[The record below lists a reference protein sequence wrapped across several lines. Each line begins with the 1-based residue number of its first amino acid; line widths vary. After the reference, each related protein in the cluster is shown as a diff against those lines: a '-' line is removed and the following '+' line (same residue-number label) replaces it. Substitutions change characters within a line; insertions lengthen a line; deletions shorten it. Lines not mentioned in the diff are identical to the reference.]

1 MAIAIVDIPECLE
14 VFTYEDYL
22 QLPDNGKR
30 YEIINGELYMAPA
43 PSLGH
48 QRTIRRFLN
57 AFENFLEGNP
67 LGEVFPAP
75 TDVIFSGIEILQ
87 PDIVFIAREKF
98 EILTRENIQ
107 GAPDLVI
114 EVLSAGTEKRDR
126 TLKLKV
132 YSKFGVL
139 EYWMAN
145 DERKTVEIWRRKG
158 KKLVFHALLDG
169 TQTLTT
175 PLLPGLEISLKKIF
189 QRE

>member
-1 MAIAIVDIPECLE
+1 MAIAIVDLPDRRE

-22 QLPDNGKR
+22 NLPDNGKR
-30 YEIINGELYMAPA
+30 YEIINGELYMVPA
-43 PSLGH
+43 PSLSH

-57 AFENFLEGNP
+57 AFENFLEENP
-67 LGEVFPAP
+67 LGEIFPAP
-75 TDVIFSGIEILQ
+75 TDVIFAGIEILQ
-87 PDIVFIAREKF
+87 PDLVFISTEKF

-114 EVLSAGTEKRDR
+114 EVLSPRTEKRDR

-132 YSKFGVL
+132 YSKFGVR

-145 DERKTVEIWRRKG
+145 HEKATVEIWRRKG
-158 KKLVFHALLDG
+158 KKLVFHALLDR

-175 PLLPGLEISLKKIF
+175 PLLPGLGIALEKIF
-189 QRE
+189 QK